1 MFSLGGG
8 RPALSDEEKARR
20 ALLKESE
27 KAEKDLAKVKEKA
40 EKDLAKVKEKAEKEL
55 AAEVTKAEK
64 KLTAAQVKANK
75 RDANAKKP
83 AENEAAVI
91 TASNE
96 LENIKKMQRQYE
108 NSASNERKNEDDA
121 TRARMDAESKARA
134 DAAAKERMDADARAR
149 TEAKARADA
158 AARAEADAK
167 ARAKADADSKARA
180 EADAKARAKADA
192 DSKARAEA
200 DAKARAKADA
210 DAKARADA
218 DAKARAQADADAK
231 ARAEAEAK
239 ADDENLNEYEKRQ
252 KAWDDELN
260 VLSAQLN
267 PVTMESIQAHLDS
280 IELLTTLIQMKMEEE
295 KTMGLWARLRGKYS
309 DNVKKMKAASDKAQQ
324 YADTKHK
331 EAEAIQKKIDA
342 WRRKD
347 PSLFATPEQR
357 NAARNKKY
365 ERERKEREKNRE
377 KADNERREKNRDNFN
392 RQRQEREPERAKGNN
407 AGPGTA
413 YKEYEE
419 KARPGNAKQSSPN
432 VETNAQQ
439 EAANKAGKCA
449 SYRKEP
455 VYCKTRADYLRQTRE
470 FHPDKNTGCKLSSE
484 TKFKKLTGLCENY
497 QQVGGINT
505 RKKSKMTRTRHT
517 RHTRRT

>member
-20 ALLKESE
+20 ALLKES
-27 KAEKDLAKVKEKA
+27 EKA

-180 EADAKARAKADA
+180 EADAKARAK
-192 DSKARAEA
+192 
-200 DAKARAKADA
+200 
-210 DAKARADA
+210 
-218 DAKARAQADADAK
+218 ADADAK